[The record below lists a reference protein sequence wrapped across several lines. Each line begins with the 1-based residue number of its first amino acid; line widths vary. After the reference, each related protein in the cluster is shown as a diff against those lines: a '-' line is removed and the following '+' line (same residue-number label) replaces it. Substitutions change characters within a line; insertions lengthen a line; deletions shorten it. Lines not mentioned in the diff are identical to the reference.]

1 MGSRAVFQK
10 PTALEVLSNPKS
22 SWGSPHLSA
31 CSCLRWRLLRAF
43 CHCCQ
48 PALRK
53 LRVGQGQ
60 RQLPVCK
67 ALCPEEE
74 RDAYEAAGRRCSQI
88 WPSPSHY
95 MPQHACGDATPLHSF
110 PHPGYRFEDGTIPF
124 LDVIALKHGFDAL
137 ERLTG
142 RGTLLSRGICSHSPH
157 PLGSPA
163 GVTQM
168 KEWVCDRLV
177 ASGRCTE
184 TAFRASAK
192 ELLSDS

>member
-1 MGSRAVFQK
+1 MGSSAAFQE

-22 SWGSPHLSA
+22 SWGSHASL
-31 CSCLRWRLLRAF
+31 CLFMSQMVTVLRAF
-43 CHCCQ
+43 CHCCR

-95 MPQHACGDATPLHSF
+95 MPQHACGDATPLDSF
-110 PHPGYRFEDGTIPF
+110 SHPGYRFEDGTIPF

-142 RGTLLSRGICSHSPH
+142 RGTLLSRGICSRSPC
-157 PLGSPA
+157 PPGSPA
-163 GVTQM
+163 RGDSDEGVG
-168 KEWVCDRLV
+168 V
-177 ASGRCTE
+177 
-184 TAFRASAK
+184 
-192 ELLSDS
+192 